1 MDFGFSSEQ
10 EDIRTVAEKIFGDFC
25 RPELLPD
32 FEKASERMDRG
43 LWKAL
48 ADASLLGVAIPESHG
63 GSGFGVAELAV
74 LMEQAGRHVAPIP
87 LLPTLVLG
95 AAPIAE
101 FGSASQKDRFLRGV
115 AAGTTVLSAALA
127 EADSRDVEKPSTR
140 AKADGAGW
148 ILDGVKICVPAA
160 RLAARIVVPASTA
173 EGGIV
178 LALVAPDADG
188 VALDGMETTTG
199 DLLFRVALSGV
210 KVNVEDVLAGPDR
223 GSAAL
228 RWMVEHATAALC
240 AMELGVAE
248 KALRMTAKYTA
259 ERKQFGKRIATFQA
273 VAQRAAD
280 AYIDVEAIRLTA
292 WQAIWR
298 LAKGL
303 PASRELSIAKFW
315 ASEGGHRAC
324 YAAQHL
330 HGGIGVDKDY
340 PLHRHYLLSK
350 QIELTL
356 GGAHEHLARLGA
368 SLAEGRGHA

>member
-10 EDIRTVAEKIFGDFC
+10 EDIRTVSGKIFGDLC
-25 RPELLPD
+25 RNERMPD
-32 FEKASERMDRG
+32 FEKASERMDSE

-48 ADASLLGVAIPESHG
+48 AEASLLGVALPESYG
-63 GSGFGVAELAV
+63 GMGFGIAELCI
-74 LMEQAGRHVAPIP
+74 LLEQAGKHAAPIP
-87 LLPTLVLG
+87 LFPTLVLG

-101 FGSASQKDRFLRGV
+101 FGTDAQKERWLGGV
-115 AAGTTVLSAALA
+115 AAGKTVLTAAIA
-127 EADSRDVEKPSTR
+127 EADSRDAEKPSTR

-160 RLAARIVVPASTA
+160 KLAARILVPAAT
-173 EGGIV
+173 GDGKIV
-178 LALVAPDADG
+178 LALVSPDADG
-188 VALDGMETTTG
+188 VTLEGEETTTG
-199 DLLFRVALSGV
+199 DLFHRVTLAGV
-210 KVNVEDVLAGPDR
+210 EVAADDVLAGPDR
-223 GSAAL
+223 GAAAL
-228 RWMVEHATAALC
+228 RWLVEHALAGLC
-240 AMELGVAE
+240 VMELGVAE
-248 KALRMTAKYTA
+248 RSLRMTAKYTT
-259 ERKQFGKRIATFQA
+259 ERKQFGKAIATFQA

-303 PASRELSIAKFW
+303 PAARELSIAKFW

-324 YAAQHL
+324 YASQHL

-340 PLHRHYLLSK
+340 PLHRYYLLSK

-356 GGAHEHLARLGA
+356 GGSHEHLAKLGGM
-368 SLAEGRGHA
+368 LAAG

>member
-10 EDIRTVAEKIFGDFC
+10 EDIRTVAEKIFGDLC
-25 RPELLPD
+25 APERLPD
-32 FEKASERMDRG
+32 FEKATERMDRE

-63 GSGFGVAELAV
+63 GGGFGIAELAI
-74 LMEQAGRHVAPIP
+74 LLELAGRYVAPVP
-87 LLPTLVLG
+87 LLPTLLLG

-101 FGSASQKDRFLRGV
+101 FGSAAQKDRFLREV
-115 AAGTTVLSAALA
+115 ASGKTLLTGALS
-127 EADSRDVEKPSTR
+127 EPDSRDAEALSTLAR
-140 AKADGAGW
+140 ADGAGW

-160 RLAARIVVPASTA
+160 KLSARILVPAHA
-173 EGGIV
+173 EAGVV
-178 LALVAPDADG
+178 LALVPPDADG
-188 VALDGMETTTG
+188 VRLEGMETTTG
-199 DLLFRVALSGV
+199 DLQYRVELTGV
-210 KVNVEDVLAGPDR
+210 KVAAEDILVGPDH
-223 GSAAL
+223 GAAAL
-228 RWMVEHATAALC
+228 RWIVEHAIAGLC
-240 AMELGVAE
+240 AMELGIAE

-259 ERKQFGKRIATFQA
+259 ERKQFGKKIATFQA

-280 AYIDVEAIRLTA
+280 AYIDVEAIRLTT

-340 PLHRHYLLSK
+340 PLHRYYLLSK

-356 GGAHEHLARLGA
+356 GGANDHLSRLGA
-368 SLAEGRGHA
+368 TLAEGRRAR